1 MIKISLLKFYLLTF
15 ILSISLY
22 SVGNTENEFP
32 LDPAITYG
40 KLENGFTYYI
50 RENQTP
56 KDKVSIKLI
65 IKSGSIMEEE
75 NQLGLAHLL
84 EHMAFNGSKN
94 FPKRKIDE
102 YMSSIGLNIG
112 SHYNASVGFLKT
124 NYVYEIP
131 TNNDDDVEVALKI
144 LTDISKNLSLEPE
157 AFERER
163 KIVEEEWRTDI
174 GGSKNYINE
183 FHKVMF
189 KNSRFNERKPIGTLD
204 IIQNFE
210 YQDAID
216 YYKKWY
222 RPQLMGLFVIGD
234 IKVDKIEKIIKDNF
248 GTLENL
254 EELQIPD
261 YKIPDYLENQ
271 FFVYQDDTIK
281 SLSFSM
287 FEKNDFKKTNSFKNY
302 RDAIVSYLTEAI
314 FIRRIDE
321 LIEKNNQRFIDA
333 YVTDF
338 EISDLDEFR
347 IAAVTLKEDEILLG
361 IEDFL
366 TIIEQIKRF
375 GFLKS
380 ELELAK
386 KKHLEYLKRNLTENE
401 TRSSDSFI
409 DEYQRHFLFD
419 EMISGSAKEVEYTSE
434 ILPSITVDDLKNYFN
449 NYIKAENQII
459 SIKAPDYI
467 KSLPNRDEIDQLID
481 KVSQKNIAPYQFI
494 FKKAELI
501 KEELKGSKIIKRKKF
516 PRSDVHQIILNNGAK
531 ILLKQTDFKKDEIN
545 LSAFSS
551 GGYSTASFDKLDSAK
566 YTEDI
571 LGSADIGDLTVL
583 EKANLY
589 SQDAIDVVPYI
600 SEENE
605 GVSGYSNNENLET
618 MFKLL
623 YLNFTDLRIN
633 QTHVDRFK
641 KVKINKYKIDKESPK
656 HQYYLEFRKKT
667 YQDHPRVQ
675 YATDKNFKKI
685 DLTEVQN
692 FYKDRFID
700 GGDFDFVFVGDFKFE
715 VIEPLIEKYIGSLK
729 SSEREDTYID
739 HNIRKNQNKEYIE
752 YVEEDSKKATVIRI
766 YNKEFNYSFKEK
778 IKSRLLFSILD
789 KLLFDEVREKD
800 NLVYSISSG
809 KNYDQKIPIELMSFY
824 TYFESDPKNID
835 KIKDKI
841 DLVISKIK
849 TKDFDLQIFK
859 DQKLALKNSYKS
871 SLRSNG
877 FWLNVLTDARQHNLN
892 IERITNT
899 DAMLK
904 SISLNDIARLAD
916 YYFDENYTRS
926 VMLLA
931 E

>member
-1 MIKISLLKFYLLTF
+1 MTKIGLFKFYLLTF
-15 ILSISLY
+15 ILSISIY
-22 SVGNTENEFP
+22 SVGSAENEFP

-40 KLENGFTYYI
+40 KLENGLTFYI

-65 IKSGSIMEEE
+65 IKAGSIMEEE

-102 YMSSIGLNIG
+102 YMSSIGLNLG
-112 SHYNASVGFLKT
+112 SHYNATTGFLET
-124 NYVYEIP
+124 SYVYEIP
-131 TNNDDDVEVALKI
+131 TKNDKDVEIALKI
-144 LTDISKNLSLEPE
+144 LTDISKNLSFEPE

-163 KIVEEEWRTDI
+163 KIVEEEWRRDI
-174 GGSKNYINE
+174 GGTQDYVNE
-183 FHKVMF
+183 FHKVLF
-189 KNSRFNERKPIGTLD
+189 KNSRLNERKPIGTLD
-204 IIQNFE
+204 IIQNFK
-210 YQDAID
+210 YQDVID
-216 YYKKWY
+216 YYQKWY

-234 IKVDKIEKIIKDNF
+234 IKVDKIKKLIKDNF

-254 EELQIPD
+254 DKLQIPD
-261 YKIPDYLENQ
+261 YKIPNYPENQ
-271 FFVYQDDTIK
+271 FFVYQDDTIE

-287 FEKNDFKKTNSFKNY
+287 FEKNDFKKTNNFTNY
-302 RDAIVSYLTEAI
+302 REAMVSYLTEAI
-314 FIRRIDE
+314 FSRRIDE
-321 LIEKNNQRFIDA
+321 LTQKNKQRFINA
-333 YVTDF
+333 YITDF

-347 IAAVTLKEDEILLG
+347 IADVTLKEDEILPG

-366 TIIEQIKRF
+366 TFIEQIKRF
-375 GFLKS
+375 GFLNS

-386 KKHLEYLKRNLTENE
+386 KKHLEYLKRNLIENE
-401 TRSSDSFI
+401 TRSSDSYI
-409 DEYQRHFLFD
+409 NEYQRHFLFD
-419 EMISGSAKEVEYTSE
+419 EMISGTAKEVEYTSE
-434 ILPSITVDDLKNYFN
+434 ILPSITVDDLRNYFN

-467 KSLPNRDEIDQLID
+467 KSLPSRDEIDQLL
-481 KVSQKNIAPYQFI
+481 KTVSQKDIKPYQFTL
-494 FKKAELI
+494 KKAELI
-501 KEELKGSKIIKRKKF
+501 KEDLKGSKIIKKKKF

-545 LSAFSS
+545 FSAFSS
-551 GGYSTASFDKLDSAK
+551 GGFSTASLEKLDSAK

-583 EKANLY
+583 DKANFY
-589 SQDAIDVVPYI
+589 SQDAIDVIPYI
-600 SEENE
+600 SEESE
-605 GVSGYSNNENLET
+605 GVNGYSNNENLET

-633 QTHVDRFK
+633 QTEVDRFK
-641 KVKINKYKIDKESPK
+641 KVKINDYKIDKQSPK
-656 HQYYLEFRKKT
+656 HQYHLEFRNKA

-675 YATDKNFKKI
+675 YATDKNFEQI
-685 DLTEVQN
+685 NLTEVQN

-700 GGDFDFVFVGDFKFE
+700 GGNFDFVFVGDFKFE
-715 VIEPLIEKYIGSLK
+715 IIEPLIEKYIGSLK
-729 SSEREDTYID
+729 SSDREDAYID
-739 HNIRKNQNKEYIE
+739 HNIRMNQNKEYIE
-752 YVEEDSKKATVIRI
+752 YVEEDPKKATVLRI
-766 YNKEFNYSFKEK
+766 YNKEFNYTYKEK

-789 KLLFDEVREKD
+789 KLLFDEIREKD
-800 NLVYSISSG
+800 NLVYTISAG

-824 TYFESDPKNID
+824 TYFNSDPKNVE

-841 DLVISKIK
+841 DLVINKIK

-877 FWLNVLTDARQHNLN
+877 FWLNVLTDARQHNLS

>member
-1 MIKISLLKFYLLTF
+1 
-15 ILSISLY
+15 
-22 SVGNTENEFP
+22 
-32 LDPAITYG
+32 
-40 KLENGFTYYI
+40 
-50 RENQTP
+50 
-56 KDKVSIKLI
+56 
-65 IKSGSIMEEE
+65 
-75 NQLGLAHLL
+75 
-84 EHMAFNGSKN
+84 MAFNGSKN

-102 YMSSIGLNIG
+102 YMSSIGLNLG
-112 SHYNASVGFLKT
+112 SHYNASTGFLKT
-124 NYVYEIP
+124 SYVYEIP
-131 TNNDDDVEVALKI
+131 TQNDKDVEVALKI
-144 LTDISKNLSLEPE
+144 LTDISQNLSLEPE

-163 KIVEEEWRTDI
+163 KIVEEEWRGEI
-174 GGSKNYINE
+174 GGSQNYINE

-189 KNSRFNERKPIGTLD
+189 KNSRLNERKPIGTLD
-204 IIQNFE
+204 IIQNFK
-210 YQDAID
+210 YQDVID
-216 YYKKWY
+216 YYQKWY

-234 IKVDKIEKIIKDNF
+234 IEVDEIEKLIKDNF

-254 EELQIPD
+254 EKLQIPD
-261 YKIPDYLENQ
+261 YKIPNYPQNQ
-271 FFVYQDDTIK
+271 FFVYQDDTIE
-281 SLSFSM
+281 SLSFSI
-287 FEKNDFKKTNSFKNY
+287 FEKNDFKKTNNFTNY
-302 RDAIVSYLTEAI
+302 REAIVGYLTQAI
-314 FIRRIDE
+314 FSRRIDE
-321 LIEKNNQRFIDA
+321 LTQKNNQRFIDA
-333 YVTDF
+333 YITDF
-338 EISDLDEFR
+338 SVSDNDEFR
-347 IAAVTLKEDEILLG
+347 IAATTLKEDEIIAG

-366 TIIEQIKRF
+366 IVIEQIKKH
-375 GFLKS
+375 GFLNS

-386 KKHLEYLKRNLTENE
+386 KNHLEYLKRNLTENE
-401 TRSSDSFI
+401 TRSSDSYI
-409 DEYQRHFLFD
+409 NEYQRHFLFD

-434 ILPSITVDDLKNYFN
+434 LLPSITVEDLKTYFN
-449 NYIKAENQII
+449 SYIKADNQII
-459 SIKAPDYI
+459 SIKAPEYI
-467 KSLPNRDEIDQLID
+467 KSLPSRDEIDQLLET
-481 KVSQKNIAPYQFI
+481 VSQKDIKPYQFTL
-494 FKKAELI
+494 KKAELI
-501 KEELKGSKIIKRKKF
+501 KEDLKGSKIIKRKKF
-516 PRSDVHQIILNNGAK
+516 PKSDVHQIILDNGTK

-545 LSAFSS
+545 FSAFSS
-551 GGYSTASFDKLDSAK
+551 GGFSNASLEKLDSAK

-589 SQDAIDVVPYI
+589 SEDAIDVIPYI
-600 SEENE
+600 SEESE
-605 GVSGYSNNENLET
+605 GVNGYSNNENLET

-623 YLNFTDLRIN
+623 YLNFTDLRIK

-641 KVKINKYKIDKESPK
+641 QVKINNYKIDKESPK
-656 HQYYLEFRKKT
+656 HEYYLEFRKKT
-667 YQDHPRVQ
+667 YQDHPRTQ
-675 YATDKNFKKI
+675 YATDKSFEQI
-685 DLTEVQN
+685 DLMEVQN

-700 GGDFDFVFVGDFKFE
+700 GGDFDYIFVGDFKFE

-729 SSEREDTYID
+729 SLDRNDVFID
-739 HNIRKNQNKEYIE
+739 HNIRRNQNKEYIE

-877 FWLNVLTDARQHNLN
+877 FWLNVLTDARQHNLS

-931 E
+931 K

>member
-1 MIKISLLKFYLLTF
+1 MIKISLLKFYLITF
-15 ILSISLY
+15 ILSISFY

-65 IKSGSIMEEE
+65 IKAGSIMEEE
-75 NQLGLAHLL
+75 KQLGLAHLL

-102 YMSSIGLNIG
+102 YMSSIGLNLG
-112 SHYNASVGFLKT
+112 SHYNASTGFLET
-124 NYVYEIP
+124 SYDYEIP
-131 TNNDDDVEVALKI
+131 TKNDKDVEIALKI

-163 KIVEEEWRTDI
+163 KIVEEECRRDI
-174 GGSKNYINE
+174 GGSQDYVNE
-183 FHKVMF
+183 FHKVLF
-189 KNSRFNERKPIGTLD
+189 KNSRLNERKPIGTLD
-204 IIQNFE
+204 IIQNFK
-210 YQDAID
+210 YQDVID
-216 YYKKWY
+216 YYQKWY

-234 IKVDKIEKIIKDNF
+234 IEVDKIEKLIKDNF

-254 EELQIPD
+254 EKLQIPD
-261 YKIPDYLENQ
+261 YKIPEYPENQ
-271 FFVYQDDTIK
+271 FFVYQDDTIE

-287 FEKNDFKKTNSFKNY
+287 FEKKDFKKTNNFTNY
-302 RDAIVSYLTEAI
+302 REAMVSYLTEAI
-314 FIRRIDE
+314 FSRRIDE
-321 LIEKNNQRFIDA
+321 LTQKNKQRFINA
-333 YVTDF
+333 YITDF

-347 IAAVTLKEDEILLG
+347 IAGVTLKEDEILLG

-366 TIIEQIKRF
+366 TFIEQIKKY
-375 GFLKS
+375 GFLNS

-401 TRSSDSFI
+401 TRSSDSYI
-409 DEYQRHFLFD
+409 NEYQRHFLFD
-419 EMISGSAKEVEYTSE
+419 EMISGTAKEVEYTSE

-459 SIKAPDYI
+459 SIKAPEYI
-467 KSLPNRDEIDQLID
+467 KSLPNRDEIDQLLE
-481 KVSQKNIAPYQFI
+481 KVSQKDIEPYQFTL
-494 FKKAELI
+494 KKAELI

-545 LSAFSS
+545 FSAFSS
-551 GGYSTASFDKLDSAK
+551 GGYSNASLDQLYSAK
-566 YTEDI
+566 FTEDI

-583 EKANLY
+583 EKINLY
-589 SQDAIDVVPYI
+589 SQDVIDVIPYI
-600 SEENE
+600 SEESE
-605 GVSGYSNNENLET
+605 GVNGYSNNENLET

-623 YLNFTDLRIN
+623 YLNFTDLRVN

-641 KVKINKYKIDKESPK
+641 KVKINEYKIDKESPK
-656 HQYYLEFRKKT
+656 YEYYLEISKKT
-667 YQDHPRVQ
+667 YQDHPRTQ
-675 YATDKNFKKI
+675 YVTDKKFEQI

-700 GGDFDFVFVGDFKFE
+700 GGNFDFVFVGDFKFE
-715 VIEPLIEKYIGSLK
+715 IIEPLIEKYIGSLK
-729 SSEREDTYID
+729 SLDRNDVFID
-739 HNIRKNQNKEYIE
+739 HNIRRNQNKEYIE
-752 YVEEDSKKATVIRI
+752 YVEEDPKKATVIRI
-766 YNKEFNYSFKEK
+766 YNKEFNYSYKEK

-800 NLVYSISSG
+800 NLVYSISAS
-809 KNYDQKIPIELMSFY
+809 KNFDQKIPIDLMSFY
-824 TYFESDPKNID
+824 TYFNSDPKNVD

-841 DLVISKIK
+841 DLVINKIK
-849 TKDFDLQIFK
+849 IKDFDLQIFK

-871 SLRSNG
+871 GLQTNG
-877 FWLNVLTDARQHNLN
+877 FWLNMLTDARQHNLS

-904 SISLNDIARLAD
+904 SISLNDIAKLAN

>member
-1 MIKISLLKFYLLTF
+1 MIKISLLKFYLITF
-15 ILSISLY
+15 ILSISFY

-65 IKSGSIMEEE
+65 IKAGSIMEEE
-75 NQLGLAHLL
+75 KQLGLAHLL

-102 YMSSIGLNIG
+102 YMSSIGLNLG
-112 SHYNASVGFLKT
+112 SHYNASAGFLET
-124 NYVYEIP
+124 SYVYEIP
-131 TNNDDDVEVALKI
+131 TKNDKDVEVALKI

-163 KIVEEEWRTDI
+163 KIVEEEWRGDI
-174 GGSKNYINE
+174 GGSQNYINE

-204 IIQNFE
+204 IIQNFK
-210 YQDAID
+210 YQDVID
-216 YYKKWY
+216 YYQKWY

-234 IKVDKIEKIIKDNF
+234 IEVDKIEKLIKDNF

-254 EELQIPD
+254 EKLQIPD
-261 YKIPDYLENQ
+261 YKIPEYPENQ
-271 FFVYQDDTIK
+271 FFVYQDDTIE

-287 FEKNDFKKTNSFKNY
+287 FEKKDFKKTNNFTNY
-302 RDAIVSYLTEAI
+302 REAMVSYLTEAI
-314 FIRRIDE
+314 FSRRIDE
-321 LIEKNNQRFIDA
+321 LTQKNNQRFINA
-333 YVTDF
+333 YITDF

-347 IAAVTLKEDEILLG
+347 IAGVTLKEDEILLG

-366 TIIEQIKRF
+366 TFIEQIKKY
-375 GFLKS
+375 GFLNS

-401 TRSSDSFI
+401 TRSSDSYI
-409 DEYQRHFLFD
+409 NEYQRHFLFD
-419 EMISGSAKEVEYTSE
+419 EMISGTAKEVEYTSE

-459 SIKAPDYI
+459 SIKAPEYI
-467 KSLPNRDEIDQLID
+467 KSLPNRDEIDQLLE
-481 KVSQKNIAPYQFI
+481 KVSQKDIEPYQFTL
-494 FKKAELI
+494 KKAELI

-545 LSAFSS
+545 FSAFSS
-551 GGYSTASFDKLDSAK
+551 GGYSNASLDQLYSAK
-566 YTEDI
+566 FTEDI

-583 EKANLY
+583 EKINLY
-589 SQDAIDVVPYI
+589 SQDVIDVIPYI
-600 SEENE
+600 SEESE
-605 GVSGYSNNENLET
+605 GVNGYSNNENLET

-623 YLNFTDLRIN
+623 YLNFTDLRVN

-641 KVKINKYKIDKESPK
+641 KVKINEYKIDKESPK
-656 HQYYLEFRKKT
+656 YEYYLEISKKT
-667 YQDHPRVQ
+667 YQDHPRTQ
-675 YATDKNFKKI
+675 YVTDKKFEQI

-700 GGDFDFVFVGDFKFE
+700 GGNFDFVFVGDFKFE
-715 VIEPLIEKYIGSLK
+715 IIEPLIEKYIGSLK
-729 SSEREDTYID
+729 SLDRNDVFID
-739 HNIRKNQNKEYIE
+739 HNIRRNQNKEYIE
-752 YVEEDSKKATVIRI
+752 YVEEDPKKATVIRI
-766 YNKEFNYSFKEK
+766 YNKEFNYSYKEK

-800 NLVYSISSG
+800 NLVYSISAS
-809 KNYDQKIPIELMSFY
+809 KNFDQKIPIDLMSFY
-824 TYFESDPKNID
+824 TYFNSDPKNVD

-841 DLVISKIK
+841 DLVINKIK
-849 TKDFDLQIFK
+849 IKDFDLQIFK

-871 SLRSNG
+871 GLQTNG
-877 FWLNVLTDARQHNLN
+877 FWLNMLTDARQHNLS

-904 SISLNDIARLAD
+904 SISLNDIAKLAN
-916 YYFDENYTRS
+916 YYFDENYSRS

>member
-1 MIKISLLKFYLLTF
+1 MKRILGIVVCGLL
-15 ILSISLY
+15 LSINVYAS
-22 SVGNTENEFP
+22 ENEFP
-32 LDPAITYG
+32 LDSNITYG

-65 IKSGSIMEEE
+65 IKAGSIMEEE

-84 EHMAFNGSKN
+84 EHMAFNGSTN

-102 YMSSIGLNIG
+102 YMSSIGLNLG
-112 SHYNASVGFLKT
+112 SHYNASVSFLKT
-124 NYVYEIP
+124 HYVYEIP
-131 TNNDDDVEVALKI
+131 TNNDKDVEVALKI

-163 KIVEEEWRTDI
+163 KIVEEEWRKDI

-189 KNSRFNERKPIGTLD
+189 KNSRLNERKPIGTLD
-204 IIQNFE
+204 IIQNFK

-216 YYKKWY
+216 FYQKWY

-248 GTLENL
+248 GSLKNLEN
-254 EELQIPD
+254 LQIPD
-261 YKIPDYLENQ
+261 YKIPDYPENQ
-271 FFVYQDDTIK
+271 FFIYQDDTIE
-281 SLSFSM
+281 SLSFSI

-302 RDAIVSYLTEAI
+302 REAIVSNLTEVI
-314 FIRRIDE
+314 FSRRIDE
-321 LIEKNNQRFIDA
+321 LTEKNNQRFINA
-333 YVTDF
+333 YVADF
-338 EISDLDEFR
+338 EVSDLDEFR
-347 IAAVTLKEDEILLG
+347 VAAVTLKEDEIITG

-366 TIIEQIKRF
+366 TTIEQIKKY
-375 GFLKS
+375 GFLNS
-380 ELELAK
+380 ELKLAK

-401 TRSSDSFI
+401 TRSSDSYVN
-409 DEYQRHFLFD
+409 EYQRHFLFD
-419 EMISGSAKEVEYTSE
+419 EMISGPAKELEYTSE

-449 NYIKAENQII
+449 NFIKAENQII
-459 SIKAPDYI
+459 SITAPEYI
-467 KSLPNRDEIDQLID
+467 KNLPNRDEIDRLID
-481 KVSQKNIAPYQFI
+481 KVSQKDIEPYQFT
-494 FKKAELI
+494 FKEAELI
-501 KEELKGSKIIKRKKF
+501 KEKLKGSKIIKRKKF
-516 PRSDVHQIILNNGAK
+516 PKSDVKQITLENGTK

-551 GGYSTASFDKLDSAK
+551 GGFSTAGLEKLDSAK

-571 LGSADIGDLTVL
+571 LGSVNIGDLTVL
-583 EKANLY
+583 EKTNLY
-589 SQDAIDVVPYI
+589 SQDAIDVIPYI
-600 SEENE
+600 SEQSE
-605 GVSGYSNNENLET
+605 GLTGYSNNENLET

-641 KVKINKYKIDKESPK
+641 KIKINKYKIDKESPK

-667 YQDHPRVQ
+667 YQDHPRLQ
-675 YATDKNFKKI
+675 YATDKNFEQI
-685 DLTEVQN
+685 NLTEVQN

-715 VIEPLIEKYIGSLK
+715 IIEPLIEKYIGSLK
-729 SSEREDTYID
+729 SSDRDDVYID
-739 HNIRKNQNKEYIE
+739 HNIRRNQNKEYIE
-752 YVEEDSKKATVIRI
+752 YAEEDPKKATVMRI

-800 NLVYSISSG
+800 NLVYSISAS
-809 KNYDQKIPIELMSFY
+809 KLFDQKIPIELMSFY

-841 DLVISKIK
+841 DLVINKIK
-849 TKDFDLQIFK
+849 TKDLDLQIFK

-877 FWLNVLTDARQHNLN
+877 FWLNVLTDARQHNLS

-916 YYFDENYTRS
+916 YYFDENYTRT
-926 VMLLA
+926 VQLLA

>member
-1 MIKISLLKFYLLTF
+1 MKRILGIVVCGLL
-15 ILSISLY
+15 LSINVYAS
-22 SVGNTENEFP
+22 ENEFP
-32 LDPAITYG
+32 LDSNITYG

-65 IKSGSIMEEE
+65 IKAGSIMEEE

-102 YMSSIGLNIG
+102 YMSSIGLNLG
-112 SHYNASVGFLKT
+112 SHYNASVSFFKT
-124 NYVYEIP
+124 HYVYEIP
-131 TNNDDDVEVALKI
+131 TNNDKDVEVALKI

-163 KIVEEEWRTDI
+163 KIVEEEWRKDI

-189 KNSRFNERKPIGTLD
+189 KNSRLNERKPIGTLD
-204 IIQNFE
+204 IIQNFK
-210 YQDAID
+210 YQDALD
-216 YYKKWY
+216 YYQKWY

-248 GTLENL
+248 GSLKNLEN
-254 EELQIPD
+254 LQIPD
-261 YKIPDYLENQ
+261 YKIPDYPENQ
-271 FFVYQDDTIK
+271 FFIYQDDTIE
-281 SLSFSM
+281 SLSFSI

-302 RDAIVSYLTEAI
+302 REAIISNLTEVI
-314 FIRRIDE
+314 FSRRIDE
-321 LIEKNNQRFIDA
+321 LTVKNNQRFINA

-347 IAAVTLKEDEILLG
+347 IAAVTLKEDEIITG

-366 TIIEQIKRF
+366 TTIEQIKKY
-375 GFLKS
+375 GFLNS
-380 ELELAK
+380 ELKLAK

-401 TRSSDSFI
+401 TRSSDSYVN
-409 DEYQRHFLFD
+409 EYQRHFLFD
-419 EMISGSAKEVEYTSE
+419 EMISGPAKELEYTSE

-449 NYIKAENQII
+449 NFIKAENQII
-459 SIKAPDYI
+459 SITAPEYI
-467 KSLPNRDEIDQLID
+467 KNLPNRDEIDRLID
-481 KVSQKNIAPYQFI
+481 KVSQKDIEPYQFT
-494 FKKAELI
+494 FKEAELI
-501 KEELKGSKIIKRKKF
+501 KEKLKGSKIIKRKKF
-516 PRSDVHQIILNNGAK
+516 PKSDVKQITLENGTK

-551 GGYSTASFDKLDSAK
+551 GGFSTAGLEKLDSAK

-571 LGSADIGDLTVL
+571 LGSVNIGGLTVL
-583 EKANLY
+583 EKTNLY
-589 SQDAIDVVPYI
+589 SQDAIDVIPYI
-600 SEENE
+600 SEQSE
-605 GVSGYSNNENLET
+605 GLTGYSNNENLET

-641 KVKINKYKIDKESPK
+641 KIKINKYKIDKESPK

-667 YQDHPRVQ
+667 YQDHPRLQ
-675 YATDKNFKKI
+675 YATDKNFEQI
-685 DLTEVQN
+685 NLTEVQN

-715 VIEPLIEKYIGSLK
+715 IIEPLIEKYIGSLK
-729 SSEREDTYID
+729 SSDRDDVYID
-739 HNIRKNQNKEYIE
+739 HNIRRNQNKEYIE
-752 YVEEDSKKATVIRI
+752 YAEEDPKKATVMRI

-789 KLLFDEVREKD
+789 KLLFNEVREKD
-800 NLVYSISSG
+800 NLVYSISAS
-809 KNYDQKIPIELMSFY
+809 KLFDQKIPIELMSFY

-841 DLVISKIK
+841 DLVINKIK
-849 TKDFDLQIFK
+849 TKDLDLQIFK

-877 FWLNVLTDARQHNLN
+877 FWLNVLTDARQHNLS

-916 YYFDENYTRS
+916 YYFDENYTRT
-926 VMLLA
+926 VQLLA